1 MIAILP
7 AADEERPALLE
18 QAGLSGPGDCLVAS
32 DGRERLGSVVYRVQG
47 KAVEIFSAQAEDA
60 RLLDG
65 LLRAALNAA
74 LDAGAR
80 TAFCAVP
87 ALYPALRTLGFRGP
101 ENEGASGREPVQAEI
116 LDLFSKGCPG
126 GCAGIAGK

>member
-1 MIAILP
+1 MPLT
-7 AADEERPALLE
+7 
-18 QAGLSGPGDCLVAS
+18 AGNGWGAWFTAYK
-32 DGRERLGSVVYRVQG
+32 GRLWRFFRRRRRTRGCWT
-47 KAVEIFSAQAEDA
+47 
-60 RLLDG
+60 
-65 LLRAALNAA
+65 ALNAA